1 MAKVKEMLLSAYSF
15 YDTLVPYLRDNWTW
29 GATYADD
36 GKFYI
41 DTAKTIGIQIG
52 AGGQYNDPTIRILFN
67 GAEYHVISF
76 DRTTWTNDKAI
87 MIEITNTALI
97 ISCTDKSTSAN
108 AANCQKII
116 VCNGHNTNTGTD
128 EQIMIYLDSRS
139 SANVSAMYASD
150 VAVPV
155 DMSEQNGN
163 ANVNAKTTNLIPL
176 YNTNSAFITTDV
188 YKSLCEDIGAWY
200 FGNVMVNDKA
210 YRMSGSVFA
219 LDE

>member
-1 MAKVKEMLLSAYSF
+1 MAKVKEMFLSANSF

-29 GATYADD
+29 GATTND

-67 GAEYHVISF
+67 GVEYHIISF

-97 ISCTDKSTSAN
+97 ISCTDKSTSIN
-108 AANCQKII
+108 ASNCQKII
-116 VCNGHNTNTGTD
+116 VCNGHNTNTDTN
-128 EQIMIYLDSRS
+128 EQIIIYLGSKS
-139 SANVSAMYASD
+139 SSNVSAIYASD
-150 VAVPV
+150 VSVPM

-163 ANVNAKTTNLIPL
+163 ANVSSKYTALINL
-176 YNTNSAFITTDV
+176 YNTKSNFVVTDV
-188 YKSLCEDIGAWY
+188 YKSIFMELPTWS
-200 FGNVMVNDKA
+200 FGDVMFNGHR
-210 YRMSGSVFA
+210 YRMSGSIFA